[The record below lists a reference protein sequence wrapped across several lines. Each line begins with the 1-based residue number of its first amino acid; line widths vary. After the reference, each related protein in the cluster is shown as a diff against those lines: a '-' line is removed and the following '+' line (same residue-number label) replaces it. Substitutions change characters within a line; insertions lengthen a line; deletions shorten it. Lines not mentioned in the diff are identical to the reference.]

1 MLSLTI
7 EVFVL
12 YSVDEFGEEN
22 KGHHQ
27 KHNLHLVKWQ
37 MIVSLIILSKLILYV
52 YVHMQTY
59 QGNIRMRLYFK
70 SIPPAKRTSSKD
82 RSLSFP
88 LELMYFILLDFQD
101 NLLHFTQ
108 INFDPKFLVWNVF
121 YAAWFKKH
129 LRLFQSAWLM
139 YMKTWFFRNMRHEL
153 LHLLYKN
160 ISRRYL
166 QT

>member
-1 MLSLTI
+1 
-7 EVFVL
+7 
-12 YSVDEFGEEN
+12 
-22 KGHHQ
+22 
-27 KHNLHLVKWQ
+27 
-37 MIVSLIILSKLILYV
+37 
-52 YVHMQTY
+52 MQIY

-101 NLLHFTQ
+101 NLLHFTELILIQ
-108 INFDPKFLVWNVF
+108 SFLCGTSF

-153 LHLLYKN
+153 LHLLYKKYFER
-160 ISRRYL
+160 ISTDIKKSNTFKPYL
-166 QT
+166 VLLIIMRCA

>member
-7 EVFVL
+7 DVFAL
-12 YSVDEFGEEN
+12 YSVDRFDEEN

-37 MIVSLIILSKLILYV
+37 MIVSLIILSKLKVISEWDCILKVFYLQRE
-52 YVHMQTY
+52 HPQK
-59 QGNIRMRLYFK
+59 IDPFLFLL
-70 SIPPAKRTSSKD
+70 SSCTSSYWIL
-82 RSLSFP
+82 RIIYYTSP
-88 LELMYFILLDFQD
+88 ELIYD
-101 NLLHFTQ
+101 T
-108 INFDPKFLVWNVF
+108 KFLVLNVS
-121 YAAWFKKH
+121 YAAWFKKY

-139 YMKTWFFRNMRHEL
+139 YMKTWFFRNMICCTI
-153 LHLLYKN
+153 HLLYKN

>member
-1 MLSLTI
+1 MLYHCNVSYSYSIWGHLISKDFYTHLYTI
-7 EVFVL
+7 KFTKVISEWDCILKIFHL
-12 YSVDEFGEEN
+12 QRE
-22 KGHHQ
+22 HPQ
-27 KHNLHLVKWQ
+27 KIDPFLFL
-37 MIVSLIILSKLILYV
+37 LS
-52 YVHMQTY
+52 
-59 QGNIRMRLYFK
+59 
-70 SIPPAKRTSSKD
+70 SCTSSCWIF
-82 RSLSFP
+82 RIIYYTSP
-88 LELMYFILLDFQD
+88 ELIYD
-101 NLLHFTQ
+101 T
-108 INFDPKFLVWNVF
+108 KFLVWNVF

>member
-7 EVFVL
+7 EVFAL
-12 YSVDEFGEEN
+12 YSVDIFGVEN

-27 KHNLHLVKWQ
+27 KHNLHLVRRK
-37 MIVSLIILSKLILYV
+37 MIASLIILSKCEFTKVISEWDCILKIF
-52 YVHMQTY
+52 HLQREHP
-59 QGNIRMRLYFK
+59 QKIDPFLFLL
-70 SIPPAKRTSSKD
+70 SSCTSSCWIF
-82 RSLSFP
+82 RIIYYTSPES
-88 LELMYFILLDFQD
+88 
-101 NLLHFTQ
+101 
-108 INFDPKFLVWNVF
+108 INDTKFLVWNFF

-139 YMKTWFFRNMRHEL
+139 YMKTWFFRNMICCTI
-153 LHLLYKN
+153 HLLYKN